1 MLAAQ
6 RQTMILEYVGKLGAA
21 RISELADS
29 LDVSE
34 MTVRRDI
41 DTLAEQGLVDKVHGG
56 ATAIL
61 EHSPAT
67 EPPFKSK
74 SLREQVTKDAI
85 AAKAAELV
93 QPGAAIAMMGGSSVF
108 AMSRHIKD
116 IPRLTVVTNSLPVS
130 DYLHS
135 EGRSDQTVILAGGMR
150 TPTDSLVGEIA
161 IQTFDKVN
169 VDIVFMGTHG
179 MDVRGGYSSPNLFES
194 ETNLAIRSRAKRLV
208 VLADHTKWGQVGSS
222 TFAKLSDADVLITDS
237 GLEAEALAE
246 LKQHVN
252 QVLLASA
259 ELENISRG
267 LL

>member
-21 RISELADS
+21 RISELAES

-56 ATAIL
+56 ATAII
-61 EHSPAT
+61 ESSAVI
-67 EPPFKSK
+67 EPPFRSK

-108 AMSRHIKD
+108 AMAKHIKD

-130 DYLHS
+130 DYLHH

-150 TPTDSLVGEIA
+150 TPTDSLVGEVA

-169 VDIVFMGTHG
+169 VDLVFMGTHG
-179 MDVRGGYSSPNLFES
+179 MDARGGYSSPNLFES
-194 ETNLAIRSRAKRLV
+194 ETNQAIRSRAKRLV
-208 VLADHTKWGQVGSS
+208 VLADHTKWGQVGFS

-237 GLEAEALAE
+237 GLAEEAVAE
-246 LKQHVN
+246 LKQHVETVTLVSSDIEFLN
-252 QVLLASA
+252 
-259 ELENISRG
+259 RG
-267 LL
+267 IQ